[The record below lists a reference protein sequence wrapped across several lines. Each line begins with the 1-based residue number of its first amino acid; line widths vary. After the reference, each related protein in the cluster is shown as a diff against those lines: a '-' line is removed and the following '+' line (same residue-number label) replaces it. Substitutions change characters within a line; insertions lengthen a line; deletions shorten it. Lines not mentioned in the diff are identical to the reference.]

1 MGWLTLPYLTAE
13 VVSKGNTRRGCTTKT
28 SCASELEGWG
38 RRRLG
43 WEPDPPRIEG
53 KGVCQMSVVDSGWS
67 EHWFFFLFIF
77 REGDMIKK
85 PRNFIILHLII
96 FLLFEIFIISHFI
109 IFPKISKSISY
120 LVNLLRYKFQYIF

>member
-38 RRRLG
+38 RRRLV

-53 KGVCQMSVVDSGWS
+53 KGVCRMSVVGNGWRAARNTRLENLGLPAAVS
-67 EHWFFFLFIF
+67 VSWFGVGTLVFLGILGGEL
-77 REGDMIKK
+77 EG
-85 PRNFIILHLII
+85 
-96 FLLFEIFIISHFI
+96 
-109 IFPKISKSISY
+109 
-120 LVNLLRYKFQYIF
+120 